1 MMGKE
6 FTVNLIYISRIC
18 LLACLFLLSSCR
30 QETSL
35 DVLQCEVL
43 SSIEQYP
50 DSSYFKEISCMYYQ
64 NNRLYLFD
72 KSRGD
77 VAVNDF
83 SENLFYTIG
92 KIGQGPTEVATP
104 AGFSVLPDGN
114 VALLDGGS
122 LSLKIYNKSG
132 FVTSYD
138 VPSGSDNR
146 FFTEGNQTY
155 LTLATDTSCYVKASS
170 SWKRGTIEGLENK
183 SA

>member
-1 MMGKE
+1 
-6 FTVNLIYISRIC
+6 
-18 LLACLFLLSSCR
+18 
-30 QETSL
+30 
-35 DVLQCEVL
+35 
-43 SSIEQYP
+43 
-50 DSSYFKEISCMYYQ
+50 MYYQ

-92 KIGQGPTEVATP
+92 KIGQGPTEVAAP

-146 FFTEGNQTY
+146 F
-155 LTLATDTSCYVKASS
+155 LPK
-170 SWKRGTIEGLENK
+170 GTKLI
-183 SA
+183 